1 MCGLTQRFQVV
12 KYVYYCK
19 FCAKVFM
26 LKCKYQSYI
35 NVSQLELAL
44 FALKILSMDVVTRH
58 NESAQQKEHTI
69 NNHQVIVSPYLLV
82 IKSKSNTGYVIYC
95 TSLFQAGL
103 TN

>member
-35 NVSQLELAL
+35 NVSQLEQN
-44 FALKILSMDVVTRH
+44 FVHRRCD
-58 NESAQQKEHTI
+58 SAQ
-69 NNHQVIVSPYLLV
+69 
-82 IKSKSNTGYVIYC
+82 
-95 TSLFQAGL
+95 
-103 TN
+103 